1 MTTDELVRDLALALQ
16 EPESQHDLEGVLA
29 AWGEIA
35 TGQCDPDTERWA
47 AVPTPLDPREAL
59 ALTLAEKGPLTSA
72 DLARAS
78 SYSQEA
84 CRLTLATLVERGALV
99 RVGNHKSARYCLP
112 PRATV

>member
-1 MTTDELVRDLALALQ
+1 MDTAEMLADLGEALQ
-16 EPESQHDLEGVLA
+16 SEEAREDLGGILR
-29 AWGEIA
+29 AWARIA
-35 TGQCDPDTERWA
+35 TGQCDPDRERWA
-47 AVPTPLDPREAL
+47 VVPIPLDPREAL
-59 ALTLAEKGPLTSA
+59 ALTMAEKGPLTSA